1 MPLPTNKTI
10 PLSTTNNQDK
20 DTIILNQN
28 DSVEELTEIMKE
40 ICATVGEQIYKFKL
54 DFKKTEELLEKNY
67 HKNENNNG
75 YHMNNNFADIE
86 LLEENLDTL
95 FHKFKKIKKE
105 ISSARLA
112 SHYIENRKKE

>member
-10 PLSTTNNQDK
+10 PLSTTNNEDK

-54 DFKKTEELLEKNY
+54 VDKTFYKVIY
-67 HKNENNNG
+67 SITTKT
-75 YHMNNNFADIE
+75 F
-86 LLEENLDTL
+86 
-95 FHKFKKIKKE
+95 
-105 ISSARLA
+105 
-112 SHYIENRKKE
+112 